1 MLVQASQR
9 IARVLR
15 DGDVVARLGGDEFAI
30 LSRNL
35 LGSEAAASIGLRVL
49 ECLVAPV
56 VVDGVRH
63 QVGASIGVALSPQ
76 DGHGA
81 EELLRKAD
89 VALYRAKAEGRS
101 GMRFFELA
109 MDQRLRER
117 DALEQALVADLH
129 TEAFQVRFQPVA
141 TVDGAGV
148 TRFEALPRWRRDGQD
163 ELEPDRFTPI
173 AEEAGVLAELTED
186 MLARSCRIAA
196 VWPPHVRLAFN
207 LPSPLV
213 RDTTFGLRIQSVLAE
228 TGFPPNRLA
237 IEIDEGALIREP
249 DAAAALIA
257 PLRQAGISIVADHFG
272 TGYSDLRKLQRL
284 QIDGVKIDR
293 TFVGA
298 MTRDRKAA
306 VMVKALIGVGLGLDL
321 SVIADGVHTE
331 EQRSAL
337 AAEGCLSAQGAL
349 YGGALEP
356 EQTLALFETEP
367 RRRRS
372 LTS

>member
-1 MLVQASQR
+1 
-9 IARVLR
+9 
-15 DGDVVARLGGDEFAI
+15 
-30 LSRNL
+30 
-35 LGSEAAASIGLRVL
+35 
-49 ECLVAPV
+49 
-56 VVDGVRH
+56 
-63 QVGASIGVALSPQ
+63 VALSPQ
-76 DGHGA
+76 DGQGA

-89 VALYRAKAEGRS
+89 VALYRAKAERRS
-101 GMRFFELA
+101 GIRFFEPA
-109 MDQRLRER
+109 MDMRLQER
-117 DALEQALVADLH
+117 DALEQALIADLR
-129 TEAFQVRFQPVA
+129 TDAFHLRFQPVA

-148 TRFEALPRWRRDGQD
+148 TRFEALPLWRRDGRH

-186 MLARSCRIAA
+186 MLARACRTAA
-196 VWPPHVRLAFN
+196 LWPPEVRLAFN
-207 LPSPLV
+207 LPSPLIH
-213 RDTTFGLRIQSVLAE
+213 DTTFGLKIQSVLAQ

-249 DAAAALIA
+249 DAAELLIT
-257 PLRQAGISIVADHFG
+257 PLRQAGVSIVADHFG

-293 TFVGA
+293 TFIGA

-337 AAEGCLSAQGAL
+337 AAEGCGSAQGAL
-349 YGGALEP
+349 YGGAIEP
-356 EQTLALFETEP
+356 EQTLALFEQAP
-367 RRRRS
+367 AQRRAR
-372 LTS
+372 